1 MSEVKGSD
9 IEGVAHQLVEFFEKM
24 SSWEQDVV
32 KSSGLSTAQM
42 HAIEIVGHGTSMR
55 MKELAG
61 KMGVT
66 TGTLTVMV
74 DRLERQGFLQRTPH
88 ETDRRS
94 WLVELTEAGKTLFVQ
109 HHQYHLRLT
118 EELLGTLTGE
128 EQKIFCTI
136 LEKLIARL

>member
-1 MSEVKGSD
+1 MSDQVNDMARLS
-9 IEGVAHQLVEFFEKM
+9 HQLVEFYEKI

-42 HAIEIVGHGTSMR
+42 HTIEIVGHSVSLR

-66 TGTLTVMV
+66 TGTLTVMI
-74 DRLERQGFLQRTPH
+74 DRLEEQGLLRRTPH

-94 WLVELTEAGKTLFVQ
+94 WLVELTEEGSALFDQ

-118 EELLGTLTGE
+118 EEITAPLSSQ
-128 EQKIFCTI
+128 EQEMFTVI
-136 LEKLIARL
+136 LEKIVSQI

>member
-1 MSEVKGSD
+1 MSGQLND
-9 IEGVAHQLVEFFEKM
+9 IARLSHQLVEFYEKI
-24 SSWEQDVV
+24 SSWEHDVV

-42 HAIEIVGHGTSMR
+42 HTIEIVGHAVSLR

-74 DRLERQGFLQRTPH
+74 DRLEEQGLLRRRPH

-94 WLVELTEAGKTLFVQ
+94 WLVELTEEGNTLFDQ
-109 HHQYHLRLT
+109 HHQYHLRFT
-118 EELLGTLTGE
+118 EEITATLSGQ
-128 EQKIFCTI
+128 EQELFTVL
-136 LEKLIARL
+136 LEKIVSQM